1 MKSFLNED
9 FLLETETSKRIY
21 HNYAKGM
28 PIFDYHCHLTAKE
41 IAEDRRF
48 SSIADAWL
56 GEDHYK
62 WRVLR
67 ANGVAE
73 EYVTGTKSEKEKFLK
88 WAETVPE
95 LIGNPLYHWTH
106 LELKR
111 CFGIEEELAPE
122 TAEQIWEK
130 SMKRISQANFS
141 ARGILKQF
149 DVRALCTTD
158 DPVDS
163 LEYHKQLKEDDTFDV
178 KVLPTFRPD
187 GALNVYVGDFPEWV
201 QKLEKA
207 SGISIETFSD
217 FLEAL
222 SDRVEYFHEVGCRLS
237 DHGLDASFFQLANH
251 ETCDGIFKKAIHQDV
266 MTNEEVAAFKT
277 AVLLHLG
284 KLYAEKGWA
293 MQFHIGGLR
302 GTNTRMVESIGP
314 NTGYDSMADFTYA
327 EDLSKLLN
335 ELDTSNHLP
344 KTVLYNLNPRD
355 NYMLATLAGN
365 FQNGDVP
372 GKMQFGTAWWFND
385 HRDGMEDQIKTLANV
400 GVLSRFVGM
409 LTDSRSL
416 LSYTRHE
423 YFRRILCNIIGKWVE
438 NGEYP
443 ANIERLGR
451 MVQDI
456 SFHNIVNYM
465 EIDL

>member
-1 MKSFLNED
+1 MKAFLNDD
-9 FLLETETSKRIY
+9 FLLETETAKKLY
-21 HNYAKGM
+21 HDYAKDM

-48 SSIADAWL
+48 SSITEAWL

-73 EYVTGTKSEKEKFLK
+73 EYVTGSKSEKEKFLK

-122 TAEQIWEK
+122 TAEAIWNKTNEK
-130 SMKRISQANFS
+130 IKQAGFS
-141 ARGILKQF
+141 ARGIIKQF

-163 LEYHKQLKEDDTFDV
+163 MEYHLQLKEDDTFDV

-187 GALNVYVGDFPEWV
+187 GALNVNVATFPDWIE
-201 QKLEKA
+201 KLEAATDKDVT
-207 SGISIETFSD
+207 TFVE
-217 FLEAL
+217 FLEGL
-222 SDRVEYFHEVGCRLS
+222 SERVDYFHEVGCRLS
-237 DHGLDASFFQLANH
+237 DHGLDASFFQLAGE
-251 ETCDGIFKKAIHQDV
+251 ETCEAIFQKALRQ
-266 MTNEEVAAFKT
+266 EEISDEETVQFKT
-277 AVLLHLG
+277 AVFLHLG

-302 GTNTRMVESIGP
+302 STNTRMVDQIGP
-314 NTGYDSMADFTYA
+314 NTGFDSIADFTYA
-327 EDLSKLLN
+327 DDFSKLLN
-335 ELDTSNHLP
+335 ELEKSNSLP

-365 FQNGDVP
+365 FQDGEVP

-451 MVQDI
+451 MVKDI
-456 SFHNIVNYM
+456 SYHNIANYI
-465 EIDL
+465 EVE